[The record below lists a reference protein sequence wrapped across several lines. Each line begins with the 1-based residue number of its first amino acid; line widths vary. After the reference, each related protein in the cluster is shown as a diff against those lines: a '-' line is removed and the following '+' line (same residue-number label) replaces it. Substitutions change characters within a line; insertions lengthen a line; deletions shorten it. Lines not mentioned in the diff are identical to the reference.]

1 MCGSGRGRLGLSGF
15 LLSQLIQPLRRPKQ
29 NKTKQSATG
38 RRIRVARNR
47 AQAGEPRQCQEA
59 SHARNVRVK
68 NERADDSE
76 KQAGARGTQR
86 GARRGGGRG
95 GPRTRTERKAGTLH
109 RSSVGSSFAQTP
121 FRSQQA
127 GLGCLQG
134 DEAPGA
140 EEVIRRPRAQG
151 QDTSGSQGD
160 FRPGY
165 STRQRM

>member
-1 MCGSGRGRLGLSGF
+1 MCGGGRGRRGLSGF
-15 LLSQLIQPLRRPKQ
+15 LLPQLIQPLRRPKQ

-47 AQAGEPRQCQEA
+47 AQAGNRDSVRKRSA
-59 SHARNVRVK
+59 HARNVRVK

-76 KQAGARGTQR
+76 KQAGARGPQR
-86 GARRGGGRG
+86 GTRRGGG
-95 GPRTRTERKAGTLH
+95 GPRTHTERKAGTLH

-140 EEVIRRPRAQG
+140 EEVIHRPRAQG